1 MVKKALYGLCLFYA
15 VLFLSC
21 RKELN
26 NAYWDTEVLTPIVD
40 ASFDISNL
48 LPDSV
53 VHQFADSSLEIVYQK
68 GIYNFDVGNLFVIP
82 DTSLRNTSFIP
93 FNVTLNPGQVIP
105 LPSTPETVY
114 QLPGVELKMFKV
126 KSGKVLFKVSSKVRE
141 ITTFVYSIP
150 CATLNGVPFSA
161 NIDVPARVGNTP
173 GLYSREFDLSGYT
186 INLTGSSGNKVNTIY
201 TNIQASISKLAPDTV
216 LVTPQ
221 DGVIIDNIFSD
232 IVPSYAKGYLG
243 QNTIEIPSTQTDL
256 SFFNRL
262 SGKIKLETI
271 KFNLALDNY
280 IGVDARATIKSLKG
294 INTNTNKT
302 VSLSYPTPTININR
316 ASEIGSTVIP
326 SHANFSLTT
335 GNSNIND
342 LIEILPNKLEY
353 QLKVQMNPLGNV
365 SGSNDFIYTDNLLHG
380 FIDLRVPLSF
390 MANELTL
397 TSTVNFN
404 ISSGDNRN
412 IKDGVLTVFANNGF
426 PFDANI
432 KIYTINDKNVITD
445 TLIGTST
452 IVQAPVDS
460 LLKVT
465 QKRLTKIKI
474 PLNSSQI
481 NTLYDTKKAQFK
493 IKFNTAAQPNYIKI
507 YSDYTMDIK
516 VVGDFNYTLQI
527 Q

>member
-1 MVKKALYGLCLFYA
+1 M
-15 VLFLSC
+15 
-21 RKELN
+21 N
-26 NAYWDTEVLTPIVD
+26 QAYWDTEILTPIVD

-82 DTSLRNTSFIP
+82 DTSLRTTAAVPISYIF
-93 FNVTLNPGQVIP
+93 NPGQDII
-105 LPSTPETVY
+105 SNIQETAY
-114 QLPGVELKMFKV
+114 QLPGVELKTFRV
-126 KSGKVLFKVSSKVRE
+126 KSGKVSFKVSSRVRE
-141 ITTFVYSIP
+141 VTNFIYSIP
-150 CATLNGVPFSA
+150 CATLNGIPFSRL
-161 NIDVPARVGNTP
+161 IVVPARIGNTP
-173 GLYSREFDLSGYT
+173 GSYSNEFDLSGYT
-186 INLTGSSGNKVNTIY
+186 IDLTGSAKNKVNTIF
-201 TNIQASISKLAPDTV
+201 TNMKVSISSSAPDTV

-221 DGVIIDNIFSD
+221 DNVVIDNSFSD

-243 QNTIEIPSTQTDL
+243 QNTIEIPATQTDL

-302 VSLSYPTPTININR
+302 VSLTNPTPTININR
-316 ASEIGSTVIP
+316 ASENGSTVIP

-335 GNSNIND
+335 DNSNIND

-353 QLKVQMNPLGNV
+353 QLKVLMNPLGNV

-390 MANELTL
+390 MANDLTL

-412 IKDGVLTVFANNGF
+412 IKDGTLTVYANNGF

-432 KIYTINDKNVITD
+432 KIYTINDKNMITD
-445 TLIGTST
+445 TLVGTST
-452 IVQAPVDS
+452 IVQAPVNS

-465 QKRLTKIKI
+465 QKRLTKITI
-474 PLNSSQI
+474 PLNPSQI

-493 IKFNTAAQPNYIKI
+493 IKFNTAAQPNYMKI

>member
-1 MVKKALYGLCLFYA
+1 MVKKPLFILCFLYVVF
-15 VLFLSC
+15 FLSC
-21 RKELN
+21 RKDMN
-26 NAYWDTEVLTPIVD
+26 KAYWDTEVLTPIID

-53 VHQFADSSLEIVYQK
+53 VHEFADSSLEIVYQK
-68 GIYNFDVGNLFVIP
+68 GIYDFDIGDLFVIP
-82 DTSLRNTSFIP
+82 DTSLRNNSFIP
-93 FNVTLNPGQVIP
+93 FNVVLTPGQSIP

-126 KSGKVLFKVSSKVRE
+126 KSGKVVFKVSSRVRE
-141 ITTFVYSIP
+141 ITNFVYSIP

-161 NIDVPARVGNTP
+161 NIDVPARIGNTP
-173 GLYSREFDLSGYT
+173 GLYSQEFDLSGYT
-186 INLTGSSGNKVNTIY
+186 INLTGASGNKVNTIY
-201 TNIQASISKLAPDTV
+201 SNLKASISSSAPDTV

-221 DGVIIDNIFSD
+221 DNVIIDNIFSD

-243 QNTIEIPSTQTDL
+243 QNTIEIPPTQTDL

-271 KFNLALDNY
+271 KFNLSLDNY

-302 VSLSYPTPTININR
+302 ISLTYPTPTININR
-316 ASEIGSTVIP
+316 ASENGTTIIP

-335 GNSNIND
+335 ENSNIND

-365 SGSNDFIYTDNLLHG
+365 AGSNDFIYTDNLLHG

-390 MANELTL
+390 SANELTL

-412 IKDGVLTVFANNGF
+412 IKDGSLTVYANNGF
-426 PFDANI
+426 PFDATI
-432 KIYTINDKNVITD
+432 KIYTINDKNIITD
-445 TLIGTST
+445 TLVGTST

-460 LLKVT
+460 ILKVT
-465 QKRLTKIKI
+465 QKRLTKFKI
-474 PLNSSQI
+474 PLSASQI
-481 NTLYDTKKAQFK
+481 NTLYDTKKTQFK
-493 IKFNTAAQPNYIKI
+493 IKFNTAAQPDFIKI

-516 VVGDFNYTLQI
+516 IVGDFNYTLQI